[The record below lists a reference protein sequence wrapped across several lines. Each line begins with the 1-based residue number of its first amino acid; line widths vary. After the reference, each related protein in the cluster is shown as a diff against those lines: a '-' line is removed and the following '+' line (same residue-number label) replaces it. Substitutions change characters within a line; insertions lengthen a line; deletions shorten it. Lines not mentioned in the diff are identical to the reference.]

1 MSIIKC
7 GKCILGKNVSNS
19 GFTLVEV
26 LVSLSILAVGMLGMA
41 AMQTESL
48 KFNNA
53 ALTDSQAQFLL
64 TDMVERIRANRG
76 NNTYVMTFADELS
89 DPPVDCAAAACN
101 TGNQMAIWDMTQW
114 RTNVANTLPLGESQI
129 LFNTLNRNFV
139 ISVRY
144 DWSQLGGEDI
154 TNGKRTVTIT
164 TRI

>member
-1 MSIIKC
+1 MSMTSTKGIQP
-7 GKCILGKNVSNS
+7 GTRRHT

-26 LVSLSILAVGMLGMA
+26 LVSLTLLAVGMLGMTA
-41 AMQTESL
+41 LQNESL

-64 TDMVERIRANRG
+64 QDMSERIRANKNT
-76 NNTYVMTFADELS
+76 NNYVVAYTDELAAVT
-89 DPPVDCAAAACN
+89 VDCAAATC
-101 TGNQMAIWDMTQW
+101 TENQMALWDMTQW
-114 RTNVANTLPLGESQI
+114 RDTVADTLPQGESQI
-129 LFNTLNRNFV
+129 LFNPLNRTYV

-154 TNGKRTVTIT
+154 TNGKRTISIT